1 MTRPPNPIPMTRGPG
16 AAGMIAAQMAGG
28 AKAKNSR
35 AALRRLATFLLKSR
49 WRVVAA
55 VAMTVA
61 SVALSS
67 LGPWQL
73 GKATDSVLADVT
85 AGHVLQVAA
94 LARHLGLV
102 AAMFLAAALFNWRQA
117 WLVNDLVQD
126 LSCTLRDMAEK
137 KLSRLPLAWFDDQPF
152 GEVLSRVTNDIDNI
166 TQSLQQLLSQL
177 LMSLLSL
184 LAVMLVMVLIS
195 PMLAGIA
202 LAMLVLT
209 VLLTRVIAAKAGPH
223 FTAQWSQ
230 TGEMNGEV
238 EESFTG
244 NVLVKVYGHRGQTIK
259 RFAKVNGDLRDSAF
273 KAQMLGGLIQP
284 LAMAVGN
291 LGLIAVVVGG
301 AFRILSGSLSV
312 GALQAFIQ
320 YIRQITHPMQQ
331 VASMATTVQSG
342 LASSERVFEMLDLAE
357 LSPDRVN
364 APKIAAPKGQVAF
377 DHVSFAYKP
386 TEPLFRDV
394 SLTALPGQTIA
405 IVGPTGAG
413 KTTLVNLLMRFYEV
427 TSGRILL
434 DGVDIAQM
442 AREDLRRHFGMVLQ
456 DTWLFSG
463 TVRENIAYGRPDAS
477 EVEIREAAKV
487 CHLDSFVRAL
497 PQGYDTPINPD
508 DGLLSAGQRQ
518 LLTIARAF
526 LMQPTVMILDEAT
539 SSVDTRTEL
548 LVQHAMEKVR
558 EGRTS
563 FVIAHRLSTIRRA
576 DLIIYMEAGTVMEQG
591 THDNLIAARGRYWQL
606 YRAQFADSDT
616 GRQTGKSAGSA
627 Q

>member
-1 MTRPPNPIPMTRGPG
+1 MTRPPIPIPMARGPG
-16 AAGMIAAQMAGG
+16 SAGMMAAQMAGG
-28 AKAKNSR
+28 AKAKDSR
-35 AALRRLATFLLKSR
+35 ASLRRLVKFLLQSR
-49 WRVVAA
+49 WRVAA
-55 VAMTVA
+55 AIAMTVA

-73 GKATDSVLADVT
+73 GRATDSVLADVT
-85 AGHVLQVAA
+85 AGHALQVGA
-94 LARHLGLV
+94 LAWRLGVV
-102 AAMFLAAALFNWRQA
+102 AAMFVAAALFNWRQA

-126 LSCTLRDMAEK
+126 LSRTLRDMAEK
-137 KLSRLPLAWFDDQPF
+137 KLSRLPLASFDGQPF

-177 LMSLLSL
+177 LMSLLNL
-184 LAVMLVMVLIS
+184 VAVMLVMVLIS
-195 PMLAGIA
+195 PALAGVA

-223 FTAQWSQ
+223 FTAQWRQ

-244 NVLVKVYGHRGQTIK
+244 NVLVKVYGHRSQTIDS
-259 RFAKVNGDLRDSAF
+259 FAKVNAALRDSAF
-273 KAQMLGGLIQP
+273 RAQMLGGLIQP

-301 AFRILSGSLSV
+301 AFRILSGALSV
-312 GALQAFIQ
+312 GELQAFIQ

-342 LASSERVFEMLDLAE
+342 LASSERVFEMLDLPE
-357 LSPDRVN
+357 LSPDRAE
-364 APKIAAPKGQVAF
+364 APKIAAPQGRVIF
-377 DHVSFAYKP
+377 DHVSFAYKA

-434 DGVDIAQM
+434 DGVDTAQM

-477 EVEIREAAKV
+477 EAEIQQAAQV
-487 CHLDSFVRAL
+487 CHLDSLIRAL
-497 PQGYDTPINPD
+497 PQGYDTLLNPD

-526 LMQPTVMILDEAT
+526 LMRPTVMILDEAT

-576 DLIIYMEAGTVMEQG
+576 DLIVYMEAGTVMEQG
-591 THDNLIAARGRYWQL
+591 THDALITARGRYWQL
-606 YRAQFADSDT
+606 YRAQFAEGDAADP
-616 GRQTGKSAGSA
+616 SANPASPPH
-627 Q
+627 

>member
-1 MTRPPNPIPMTRGPG
+1 MTRPPASIPMQRGPG
-16 AAGMIAAQMAGG
+16 SAGMMAAQMAGG
-28 AKAKNSR
+28 AKAKDSG
-35 AALRRLATFLLKSR
+35 AALRRVVTFLMQSR
-49 WRVVAA
+49 WRVAAA

-61 SVALSS
+61 SVALSAM
-67 LGPWQL
+67 GPWQL

-85 AGHVLQVAA
+85 AGHALQVGA
-94 LARHLGLV
+94 LARQLGLV
-102 AAMFLAAALFNWRQA
+102 AVMFAGAALFNWRQA

-126 LSCTLRDMAEK
+126 LSRSLRDMAET
-137 KLSRLPLAWFDDQPF
+137 KLSRLPLAWFDGQPY
-152 GEVLSRVTNDIDNI
+152 GEVLSRITNDIDNI

-177 LMSLLSL
+177 LMSLLTL

-195 PMLAGIA
+195 PLLAGIA
-202 LAMLVLT
+202 VAMLVVT
-209 VLLTRVIAAKAGPH
+209 VLLTRVIAAQAGPH
-223 FTAQWSQ
+223 FKAQWAK

-244 NVLVKVYGHRGQTIK
+244 NMLVKVYGHRSQTIAS
-259 RFAKVNGDLRDSAF
+259 FAKINDGLRDSAF
-273 KAQMLGGLIQP
+273 RAQMLGGLIQP
-284 LAMAVGN
+284 FAMAVGN

-301 AFRILSGSLSV
+301 ALRVLSGSLTV
-312 GALQAFIQ
+312 GELQAFIQ

-342 LASSERVFEMLDLAE
+342 LASSERVFQMLDLPE
-357 LSPDRVN
+357 LAPDRAD
-364 APKIAAPKGQVAF
+364 APRIETPLGHVVF
-377 DHVSFAYKP
+377 DHVGFSYKP

-394 SLTALPGQTIA
+394 SLTALPGQTVA

-434 DGVDIAQM
+434 DGVDTAQM

-463 TVRENIAYGRPDAS
+463 TMRENIAYGRPDAT
-477 EVEIREAAKV
+477 EAEIQEAAQV
-487 CHLDSFVRAL
+487 CHLDTFVRAL
-497 PQGYDTPINPD
+497 PQGYDTVLDPD

-526 LMQPTVMILDEAT
+526 LMRPIVLILDEAT

-548 LVQHAMEKVR
+548 LVQHAMERLR

-563 FVIAHRLSTIRRA
+563 FIIAHRLSTIRKA

-591 THDNLIAARGRYWQL
+591 NHDTLLAARGRYWQL
-606 YRAQFADSDT
+606 YNAQFAGNAPEAPS
-616 GRQTGKSAGSA
+616 REIV
-627 Q
+627 

>member
-1 MTRPPNPIPMTRGPG
+1 MM
-16 AAGMIAAQMAGG
+16 AAQMAGG
-28 AKAKNSR
+28 AKARDSK
-35 AALRRLATFLLKSR
+35 AALRRLTKFLLQSR
-49 WRVVAA
+49 WRLVAA
-55 VAMTVA
+55 LLLTLA

-85 AGHVLQVAA
+85 AGHALQPGVLAPQ
-94 LARHLGLV
+94 LGLV
-102 AAMFLAAALFNWRQA
+102 AAMFAGAALFNWLQA
-117 WLVNDLVQD
+117 LLVNDLVQD
-126 LSCTLRDMAEK
+126 ISRSLRDMAEK
-137 KLSRLPLAWFDDQPF
+137 KLSRLPLGWFDGQPF

-184 LAVMLVMVLIS
+184 FAVLLVMVLIS
-195 PMLAGIA
+195 PALAGIA

-209 VLLTRVIAAKAGPH
+209 VLLTRVIAAQAGPH
-223 FTAQWSQ
+223 FTAQWAK
-230 TGEMNGEV
+230 TGEMNGAV

-244 NVLVKVYGHRGQTIK
+244 NVLVKVYGHRSQTIDS
-259 RFAKVNGDLRDSAF
+259 FARINEALRHSAF
-273 KAQMLGGLIQP
+273 RAQMLGGLIQP
-284 LAMAVGN
+284 LAMVVGN

-301 AFRILSGSLSV
+301 AFGVLSGSLSV
-312 GALQAFIQ
+312 GELQAFIQ

-342 LASSERVFEMLDLAE
+342 LASSERVFEMLDLPE
-357 LSPDRVN
+357 LSCDRAD
-364 APKIAAPKGQVAF
+364 APRIERPLGHVVF
-377 DHVSFAYKP
+377 DHVGFSYKP
-386 TEPLFRDV
+386 TEPLFLDV

-434 DGVDIAQM
+434 DGVDTARM

-463 TVRENIAYGRPDAS
+463 TVRENIAYGRPDAT
-477 EVEIREAAKV
+477 EAEIQEAAQV
-487 CHLDSFVRAL
+487 CHLDCFVRAL
-497 PQGYDTPINPD
+497 PQGYDTVIDPD

-526 LMQPTVMILDEAT
+526 LMRPVVLILDEAT

-548 LVQHAMEKVR
+548 LVQHAMERVR

-563 FVIAHRLSTIRRA
+563 FVIAHRLSTIRSA
-576 DLIIYMEAGTVMEQG
+576 DLIICMDAGSVVEQG
-591 THDNLIAARGRYWQL
+591 THDTLLAARGLYWQL
-606 YRAQFADSDT
+606 YSAQFAESPP
-616 GRQTGKSAGSA
+616 
-627 Q
+627 